1 MHVGLLFYFNFNL
14 VGGGLEM
21 EIIII
26 IRWLRCERYNVCTVI
41 SVLYNG
47 LCFLFCDFLC

>member
-26 IRWLRCERYNVCTVI
+26 IRWLRCVHCYFWA
-41 SVLYNG
+41 L
-47 LCFLFCDFLC
+47 